1 MQPQTVDIQA
11 LLRQRYAELEER
23 GLLSLKTKVSADCL
37 ISVLCSDTS
46 TELLTIMHE
55 SAAVLVSFIVMLQV
69 AIEQLQQELS
79 ASRKEEEVFKEEAR
93 KVHCVCS

>member
-1 MQPQTVDIQA
+1 M
-11 LLRQRYAELEER
+11 
-23 GLLSLKTKVSADCL
+23 LKTKVSADCL
-37 ISVLCSDTS
+37 VSVLCSDTS

-55 SAAVLVSFIVMLQV
+55 AAVLVSFIVRVQV

-93 KVHCVCS
+93 KVLCLLLACSTDSFLCATL